1 MSRLTLEATDT
12 LEVTK
17 PTELSD
23 ELLDSVAAGGIL
35 GRGAVALLSGGN
47 SLNGLPLLFSQADGP
62 PTEALSGLATAI
74 EAKYS

>member
-1 MSRLTLEATDT
+1 MSRATDT
-12 LEVTK
+12 EKATK

-23 ELLDSVAAGGIL
+23 ELLGSVAAGSFAGRL
-35 GRGAVALLSGGN
+35 GVAILSGGN
-47 SLNGLPLLFSQADGP
+47 SLNGLPLFGGQADGP